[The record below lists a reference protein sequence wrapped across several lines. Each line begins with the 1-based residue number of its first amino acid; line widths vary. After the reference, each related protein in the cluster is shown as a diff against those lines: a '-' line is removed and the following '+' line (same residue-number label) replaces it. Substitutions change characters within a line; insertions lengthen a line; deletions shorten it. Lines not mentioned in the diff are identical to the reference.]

1 MARSADKTGMMT
13 NPSEEVPDAVSE
25 LEENAQS
32 GLRRQLGMM
41 MRALRG
47 STVAK
52 TLVVMVIA
60 IFVVIIVT
68 SYGQI
73 RLNRWNKPFYDA
85 LSRRDLRDFLAQL
98 GVFFVI
104 AGLLLILNV
113 AQRWLVEMLKVKLRE
128 GLVQDLLRDWML
140 PRRAFW
146 LANAG
151 GPMGV
156 NPDQRMHEDARKL
169 CELSADLGTGLLQ
182 AGILF
187 GIFAGV
193 LWVLSNDFSFRIGDR
208 DYAVPGFMVWAA
220 ILYAGAGS
228 LLSYWVGRS
237 LISRNAERY
246 AREADLRFSLV
257 RVNEHLDGISLA
269 AGEEDER
276 RRVELHL
283 GNVLA
288 ATRRLVAGLTNLTW
302 VTAGFGWITLVAP
315 ILVAAPLYFAGKISF
330 GGLMMAAAAFTQA
343 QSSLRWF
350 VDNFSTIADWRATLH
365 RVASFRYALTTTE
378 VLHDFESRITYV
390 EGAPGLMTIDDLDIV
405 SPAGTDLLRERKVVV
420 KAGDRV
426 LIVGAP
432 GTGKTLLFRA
442 LAGLWPW
449 GAGTVTHPK
458 DEQMLYLPRG
468 TPYLPRGT
476 LREVLAYP
484 LEIDRFSEGAFTHA
498 LGRLGLQR
506 LVPMLDVTRRWDRE
520 LSQDEQLGIAFAR
533 IVLQAPPWLLIDDML
548 GSLDDETL
556 ERVIDV
562 FAHELEHTSVI
573 HIGRAAQARD
583 PLFSRVLH
591 LVKAPPAAVPARGK
605 PLPARGA
612 SAVDH

>member
-1 MARSADKTGMMT
+1 M
-13 NPSEEVPDAVSE
+13 PSTLKEEP
-25 LEENAQS
+25 EEGANAATEREEAAHS
-32 GLRRQLGMM
+32 GLMRQMGLMI
-41 MRALRG
+41 RAISASG
-47 STVAK
+47 VGK
-52 TLVVMVIA
+52 TLVLLIIAVFLVI
-60 IFVVIIVT
+60 VLT

-73 RLNRWNKPFYDA
+73 RLNRWNKPFFDA
-85 LSRRDLRDFLAQL
+85 LSRRDLHDFLYQL

-104 AGLLLILNV
+104 AAVLLILNV
-113 AQRWLVEMLKVKLRE
+113 GQKWLGEMLKLKLRE
-128 GLVQDLLRDWML
+128 GLVHDLVRDWML

-146 LANAG
+146 LANA

-169 CELSADLGTGLLQ
+169 CELSADLGMGLLQ
-182 AGILF
+182 ASILFATFAGILW
-187 GIFAGV
+187 G
-193 LWVLSNDFSFRIGDR
+193 LSQGFIFRIGER

-220 ILYAGAGS
+220 VIYAGAGS

-237 LISRNAERY
+237 LINRNSERY

-269 AGEEDER
+269 GGEPDELR
-276 RRVELHL
+276 RIELHIA
-283 GNVLA
+283 NVLA

-302 VTAGFGWITLVAP
+302 VTAGFGWVTIVAP

-350 VDNFSTIADWRATLH
+350 VDNFSVIADWRATLL
-365 RVASFRYALTTTE
+365 RVASFRLALTTTE
-378 VLHDFESRITYV
+378 VLRDFDSQITYA
-390 EGAPGLMTIDDLDIV
+390 EGEPGTITIDDLEIV
-405 SPAGTDLLRERKVVV
+405 SSAGWDQLKERKVVV
-420 KAGDRV
+420 RAGERV
-426 LIVGAP
+426 LVVGAP

-449 GAGTVTHPK
+449 GAGRIARPR
-458 DEQMLYLPRG
+458 DEQIFYLPRG

-476 LREVLAYP
+476 LREVLSYP
-484 LEIDRFSEGAFTHA
+484 LKVEGFGADAFVHA
-498 LGRLGLQR
+498 LSRLGLER
-506 LVPMLDVTRRWDRE
+506 LAPLLDVTSRWDRE
-520 LSQDEQLGIAFAR
+520 LSQDEQISLAFAR
-533 IVLQAPPWLLIDDML
+533 IVLQKPAWVLVDDTF

-562 FAHELEHTSVI
+562 FANELARTGLI
-573 HIGRAAQARD
+573 NIGRAAQARD

-591 LVKAPPAAVPARGK
+591 LVKAPAGK
-605 PLPARGA
+605 R
-612 SAVDH
+612 